1 MTDMR
6 IQESTEEGCCFQTP
20 GPEPDAEQVLR
31 HKAHP
36 VKEGAG
42 LKTKCR
48 DIAIP
53 VVRGPALH

>member
-1 MTDMR
+1 M
-6 IQESTEEGCCFQTP
+6 
-20 GPEPDAEQVLR
+20 LR

-42 LKTKCR
+42 LDTKCR

-53 VVRGPALH
+53 VVRGPTLHLTIIKWESVETVAQPTAFHLTAKPIP